1 MFEHGVL
8 DVQQRVTTIE
18 LLVIVSFIVISA
30 TVGMAEYR
38 SYAIYAREFELM
50 KDLFLFRIAIDQFD
64 ADKGHYPSTLG
75 ALVNDGYLP
84 RIPADPFTKSNS
96 TWQTVLAEADPGNPT
111 GKPGVSDVRSGSDAT
126 SMAHTKYWD
135 W

>member
-1 MFEHGVL
+1 MFKQAVL

-18 LLVIVSFIVISA
+18 LLVIMSFIVISA
-30 TVGMAEYR
+30 TVGMAEYL
-38 SYAIYAREFELM
+38 SYTIYARELALL

-64 ADKGHYPSTLG
+64 ADKGHAPSTLG

-111 GKPGVSDVRSGSDAT
+111 GKPGVSDVRSGFDGT
-126 SMAHTKYWD
+126 SRRHTKYWD